1 MYNFKKNYK
10 IMIVIIIAIIIACT
24 CYNIYAKEEN
34 FEETIDIDNNIETEK
49 PKKAETERILVH
61 ISGAVNKE
69 GIIEMEEGSRIAD
82 AIDKARRTKRKC
94 MS

>member
-1 MYNFKKNYK
+1 MYNFKKNHK
-10 IMIVIIIAIIIACT
+10 IIIGIIIIIISAFV
-24 CYNIYAKEEN
+24 CYYVYAKEEN
-34 FEETIDIDNNIETEK
+34 TQETIEVDNNIKVEK
-49 PKKAETERILVH
+49 KEQILVH

-82 AIDKARRTKRKC
+82 AVDKARRTKRKC